1 MIDQLKFELEQVQKL
16 HQEDVRSR
24 DRRMATP
31 SELLMKRSRS
41 DSRMDVDEAP
51 RATGHFNLEKNAHS
65 RSHTILDRLGNEAN
79 QAALIGFYLAWF
91 DSHFSQWRPWE
102 PATSRP
108 KELLEKLQEK
118 TPESSTPEKTP
129 AISRIH
135 PQGVRSPPITKRL

>member
-51 RATGHFNLEKNAHS
+51 RATGHFNLEKNA
-65 RSHTILDRLGNEAN
+65 
-79 QAALIGFYLAWF
+79 
-91 DSHFSQWRPWE
+91 
-102 PATSRP
+102 
-108 KELLEKLQEK
+108 QEK
-118 TPESSTPEKTP
+118 MNEDLET
-129 AISRIH
+129 
-135 PQGVRSPPITKRL
+135 